1 MTRVCV
7 IGGGSA
13 YMPGIAY
20 AFARL
25 HDRFPEPTLVLS
37 DIDPEALE
45 LQTRLTRSIMRSR
58 GASDVRIEAASSRAE
73 AIEGADLVLT
83 AFRPGGLE
91 ARHLD
96 ESIATRH
103 GIVGQETAGP
113 GGFAMALRSIP
124 ILMDIAKEVRA
135 IAAPDA
141 VILNYTNPVQ
151 IVTEALTRY
160 ADVPFLGLCDQTR
173 GEIAFL
179 ARLLRADPR
188 EMELDTCGVN
198 HMTFTRTVRVG
209 TEDVTEDLWHVLR
222 RIELAELE
230 TEEERRIVRLFRVL
244 GVVPSEYMEYFFFHD
259 EVLAEQRAKGRT
271 RAEEV
276 IAILPDVLESY
287 RREADAEY
295 PRPSMARASEG
306 HGDFAVSL
314 MAAMVSGADA
324 RFILNVPNR
333 GAIEG
338 LSNDAVVETPCR
350 VKGRHVQA
358 IAQGPL
364 PSAVA
369 GLVAQVAEHARL
381 AAEAAVTG
389 DQALAVR
396 ALLAHPLVHSL
407 DVAERLVDAYLGAH
421 ARHVPQFAAGSRAL
435 S

>member
-1 MTRVCV
+1 VTRVCV

-37 DIDPEALE
+37 DIDAEALE

-58 GASDVRIEAASSRAE
+58 GASDVRVEAASSRAE

-135 IAAPDA
+135 TAAPDA

-198 HMTFTRTVRVG
+198 HMTFTRAVRVG
-209 TEDVTEDLWHVLR
+209 TEEVTEDLWHVLR
-222 RIELAELE
+222 RIELTELE

-338 LSNDAVVETPCR
+338 LQNDAVVETPCR

-381 AAEAAVTG
+381 SAEAAVTG
-389 DQALAVR
+389 DRELAVR
-396 ALLAHPLVHSL
+396 ALLAHPLVRSL